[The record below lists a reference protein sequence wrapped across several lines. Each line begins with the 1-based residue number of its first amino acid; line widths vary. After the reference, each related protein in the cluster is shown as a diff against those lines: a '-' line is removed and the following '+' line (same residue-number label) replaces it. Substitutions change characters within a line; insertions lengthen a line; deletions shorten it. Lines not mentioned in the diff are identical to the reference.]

1 MLLLHIV
8 GRSGSREI
16 PDSGCQVKYPA
27 AAMILSPADR
37 RILDFERGWFLHPE
51 PKDRSITD
59 VLGLTPAEYY
69 DRLRD
74 LMTTQAALSY
84 DPLTIRRLRRM
95 VGAA

>member
-1 MLLLHIV
+1 M
-8 GRSGSREI
+8 S
-16 PDSGCQVKYPA
+16 
-27 AAMILSPADR
+27 DR

-59 VLGLTPAEYY
+59 VLGLSPSEYY

-74 LMTTQAALSY
+74 LMRAPDALAY
-84 DPLTIRRLRRM
+84 DPLTVRRLRRM

>member
-1 MLLLHIV
+1 MLT
-8 GRSGSREI
+8 SS
-16 PDSGCQVKYPA
+16 
-27 AAMILSPADR
+27 DR

-59 VLGLTPAEYY
+59 VLGLTPAQYY

-74 LMTTQAALSY
+74 LMSTPAALAY